1 MCSVILKVD
10 GDVVVINQLSYNLWW
25 YVNIG
30 NLKLSSIML
39 DF

>member
-10 GDVVVINQLSYNLWW
+10 GDVVVINQLSYNLWC